1 MPNFEE
7 IFSAIKTNIEDLVKL
22 TLTHYKKEALD
33 DAKAFLEST
42 KDKLKRW
49 TELLAAK
56 QLSTEDFEWL
66 VESQK
71 DLAKMTLLKQ
81 KGLAEIRIDQFKKSL
96 LNLIVDT
103 VFNKVL

>member
-7 IFSAIKTNIEDLVKL
+7 LFSELKTNMEDLVKL
-22 TLTHYKKEALD
+22 TLSNYKKEALE
-33 DAKAFLEST
+33 DAKTFLEST

>member
-1 MPNFEE
+1 MPNFED
-7 IFSAIKTNIEDLVKL
+7 IFSALKTNIEDLVKL
-22 TLTHYKKEALD
+22 TLTNYKKEAFD
-33 DAKAFLEST
+33 DAKVFLEST
-42 KDKLKRW
+42 KGKLKKW